1 MNDKRRSGLSI
12 IFSLIKLL
20 KPLRLPMF
28 VAILMGTLS
37 HVATFALGIF
47 GLYAV
52 LSTIKTLAPQLH
64 ELFFGTYNVG
74 TYFNILIAAGILRG
88 VFHYIEQ
95 FFNHLIAFKVLAIIR
110 NKIFT
115 AIRKLA
121 PAKLESKNP
130 GQLISL
136 IMGDIELLEV
146 FYAHTI
152 SPIAIAILCS
162 IILFIFYLKISIW
175 AALLALTSQI
185 YMAILLPLNTAK
197 KTTQLSLEVRNQI
210 GDLNGK
216 FIDKIRGI
224 KETIQY
230 ADGENSLKE
239 LDQITDDLLEKQWE
253 LKEIGAELSSDVE
266 FKIILFGILQFALSL
281 FLLQRGMISMAGAAT
296 ACMLTIGSFGPF
308 VSIAN
313 LGAVLNNTFACGE
326 RVLSILEE
334 EPIVEDVVDGIDIKN
349 GNIALNNIDFAY
361 TETGENILEN
371 FNLTIKQGE
380 VLGIMAE
387 SGRGK
392 STILKLIMRFW
403 DVNSGEITF
412 SNKNIK
418 TINTHSIYDKIN
430 YMTQNT
436 FLFTGTIKENL
447 LIAKKDATDKE
458 IFEALKRAS
467 IYDFVIGLQDG
478 LDSFIGEDGVNFSG
492 GERQR
497 LGLARCFLADKD
509 IFLLDEATS
518 NLDSINEAMILKSI
532 IEHRKD
538 KTVVIVSHR
547 LSTLAIC
554 DRIVEI

>member
-1 MNDKRRSGLSI
+1 MKDNRRSGLSI
-12 IFSLIKLL
+12 IFSLIKIL
-20 KPLRLPMF
+20 KPLRLQMF
-28 VAILMGTLS
+28 IAILMGTLS
-37 HVATFALGIF
+37 HIAAFSLGIF

-52 LSTIKTLAPQLH
+52 LSIIPNLSPQLH
-64 ELFFGTYNVG
+64 ELFFGTYAVK
-74 TYFNILIAAGILRG
+74 TYFIILIAAGFLRG

-95 FFNHLIAFKVLAIIR
+95 YFNHFIAFKVLAIIR
-110 NKIFT
+110 HKVFA
-115 AIRKLA
+115 AIRRLA

-146 FYAHTI
+146 FYAHTV

-162 IILFIFYLKISIW
+162 IVLFIFYLKISIW
-175 AALLALTSQI
+175 VALMALASQI
-185 YMAILLPLNTAK
+185 YMAILLPLSTAK
-197 KTTQLSLEVRNQI
+197 KTNALSMDVRNQI
-210 GDLNGK
+210 GELNGK

-230 ADGENSLKE
+230 SNGKNSLNE
-239 LDQITDDLLEKQWE
+239 LDEVTKDLLDKQWE
-253 LKEIGAELSSDVE
+253 LKKIGADLQSDVE

-281 FLLQRGMISMAGAAT
+281 FLLQRGMISIAGASV
-296 ACMLTIGSFGPF
+296 ACMLIIGSFGPY

-326 RVLSILEE
+326 RVLSLLEE
-334 EPIVEDVVDGIDIKN
+334 EPIVETLTDAIDIEN
-349 GNIALNNIDFAY
+349 GDIELQNVDFSY
-361 TETGENILEN
+361 FEDTENILEN
-371 FNLTIKQGE
+371 FNLKINKGE

-403 DVNSGEITF
+403 DVTNGSITI
-412 SNKNIK
+412 SKENIK
-418 TINTHSIYDKIN
+418 NINTHSIYDKIN

-436 FLFTGTIKENL
+436 FLFTGSIKENL
-447 LIAKKDATDKE
+447 LIAKPDATDE
-458 IFEALKRAS
+458 ELYEALKRAS
-467 IYDFVIGLQDG
+467 INDFVLGLKDG

-497 LGLARCFLADKD
+497 LGLARCFLANRD

-532 IEHRKD
+532 IDNRKD

>member
-20 KPLRLPMF
+20 KPLRIPMF
-28 VAILMGTLS
+28 IAITMGTLS
-37 HVATFALGIF
+37 HVASFALGIF

-52 LSTIKTLAPQLH
+52 LSSIKTLAPQLH
-64 ELFFGTYNVG
+64 ELFFGTYSAG
-74 TYFNILIAAGILRG
+74 TYFVILISAGILRG

-110 NKIFT
+110 HKVFT

-146 FYAHTI
+146 FYAHTV
-152 SPIAIAILCS
+152 SPIAIAFLCS

-175 AALLALTSQI
+175 AALLALASQI
-185 YMAILLPLNTAK
+185 YMAIWLPLNTAK

-224 KETIQY
+224 RETIQY
-230 ADGENSLKE
+230 SDGDNSLQE
-239 LDQITDDLLEKQWE
+239 LDQITDDLLDKQWE
-253 LKEIGAELSSDVE
+253 LKEIGAELSSNVE
-266 FKIILFGILQFALSL
+266 FKIILFGILQFLLSL

-334 EPIVEDVVDGIDIKN
+334 EPIVEDVTNGINVANGDIELKNVDFIYNEGGDK
-349 GNIALNNIDFAY
+349 
-361 TETGENILEN
+361 ILED
-371 FNLTIKQGE
+371 FNLKINKGE

-403 DVNSGEITF
+403 DVNQGEITF
-412 SNKNIK
+412 SNQNIK

-436 FLFTGTIKENL
+436 FLFTGSIKENM
-447 LIAKKDATDKE
+447 LIAKPDATDEE
-458 IFEALKRAS
+458 IYAALKRAS
-467 IYDFVIGLQDG
+467 IYDFVIGLQEG
-478 LDSFIGEDGVNFSG
+478 LDSFIGEDGLNFSG

-518 NLDSINEAMILKSI
+518 NLDSINEAIILKSI
-532 IEHRKD
+532 IENRQG

-547 LSTLAIC
+547 MSTLAVC